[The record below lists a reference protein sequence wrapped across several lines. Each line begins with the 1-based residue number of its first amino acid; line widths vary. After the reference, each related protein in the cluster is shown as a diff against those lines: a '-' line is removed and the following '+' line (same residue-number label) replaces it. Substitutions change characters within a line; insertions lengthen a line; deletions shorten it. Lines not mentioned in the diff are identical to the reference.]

1 MAETPAVQ
9 AWVDYYARE
18 FPNEPDKAALLA
30 YARNFASQGKT
41 PPTTTNST
49 ADTQKQVAAIDILK
63 EAFNQYGLSSLID
76 DIDRYIQQG
85 YTDPDT
91 IELMLAKTDEY
102 KKRFAGNEMLR
113 KAGKNVL
120 SIDQYLSAENQM
132 QQNFKQL
139 GLPAEFGSKDYIA
152 KIIGGGTSVNEA
164 TSRAKSASDM
174 VYSTPASVRNEYLRL
189 YGVGAGDLM
198 AAFLDPA
205 VAEPIINER
214 IRKSTI
220 GGAARDQGVQ
230 SNLVNEIA
238 SATPDITYTQ
248 AAQGFAQAQQ
258 EGMRGEKLS
267 QIYGDQYGI
276 QEATQETFGLAGA
289 AKAETTKKKLASKER
304 AAFSGSSGI
313 RAGSLAQDNKSL

>member
-9 AWVDYYARE
+9 AWLDYYTRTQPAGADQ
-18 FPNEPDKAALLA
+18 NALLA
-30 YARNFASQGKT
+30 YARSYASQGKV
-41 PPTTTNST
+41 PPQATLTGEQQSNYT
-49 ADTQKQVAAIDILK
+49 ILK
-63 EAFNQYGLSSLID
+63 GAFESYGLGELLPIINS
-76 DIDRYIQQG
+76 YIQQG
-85 YTDPDT
+85 LSDAE
-91 IELMLAKTDEY
+91 IELKLQETEPF

-120 SIDQYLSAENQM
+120 SISDYLSAEDQM
-132 QQNFKQL
+132 QKNFKQL

-174 VYSTPASVRNEYLRL
+174 VYATPQSVRDEYLRL
-189 YGVGAGDLM
+189 YGVGVGELT

-220 GGAARDQGVQ
+220 SGAAKDQGV
-230 SNLVNEIA
+230 STGLAGEIA
-238 SATPDITYTQ
+238 EATPDITYTQ
-248 AAQGFAQAQQ
+248 AAQGFAQAQELGTRGQ
-258 EGMRGEKLS
+258 ELS

-276 QEATQETFGLAGA
+276 EEATKETFGLAGA
-289 AKAETTKKKLASKER
+289 AQAEKTKKKLASKER
-304 AAFSGSSGI
+304 ASFSGSSAV
-313 RAGSLAQDNKSL
+313 RAGSLAQEKRAL

>member
-1 MAETPAVQ
+1 VAETPAVQ

-18 FPNEPDKAALLA
+18 FPNEPDKDALLA
-30 YARNFASQGKT
+30 YARAQGNAGKT
-41 PPTTTNST
+41 PPTTTGST
-49 ADTQKQVAAIDILK
+49 TDTQKQVAAIDILK
-63 EAFNQYGLSSLID
+63 QAFNEYGLSELID
-76 DIDRYIQQG
+76 VIDSYIQQG

-91 IELMLAKTDEY
+91 IELMLAKTEPY
-102 KKRFAGNEMLR
+102 KRRFAGNEMLR
-113 KAGKNVL
+113 QAGKNVL
-120 SIDQYLSAENQM
+120 SIGEYLSVENQM

-139 GLPAEFGSKDYIA
+139 GLPEGLRSKDYIA
-152 KIIGGGTSVNEA
+152 KIIGSGTSVNEA

-174 VYSTPASVRNEYLRL
+174 VYSTPQSVRDEYLRL
-189 YGVGAGDLM
+189 YGVGVGDLA

-220 GGAARDQGVQ
+220 GGAARDQGV
-230 SNLVNEIA
+230 STSLVNEIA

-248 AAQGFAQAQQ
+248 AAQGFAEAQQ
-258 EGMRGEKLS
+258 LGVRGERLS
-267 QIYGDQYGI
+267 SIYGDQYGI

>member
-1 MAETPAVQ
+1 VAETPAVQ

-18 FPNEPDKAALLA
+18 YPNEPDKNALLA
-30 YARNFASQGKT
+30 YARGQANAGKT
-41 PPTTTNST
+41 PPTTTGST
-49 ADTQKQVAAIDILK
+49 TDTQKRVAALDILK
-63 EAFNQYGLSSLID
+63 QSFNEYGLSSLID

-120 SIDQYLSAENQM
+120 SIDKYLSVENQM

-152 KIIGGGTSVNEA
+152 KIIGGGTSVDEA
-164 TSRAKSASDM
+164 TSRAKSASDL

-238 SATPDITYTQ
+238 SATPDITYSQ
-248 AAQGFAQAQQ
+248 AAQGFAEAQQ
-258 EGMRGEKLS
+258 LGVRGERLS
-267 QIYGDQYGI
+267 SIYGDQYGI

-304 AAFSGSSGI
+304 ASFSGSSGI
-313 RAGSLAQDNKSL
+313 RAGSLAQEKGGI

>member
-1 MAETPAVQ
+1 VAETPAVQ

-30 YARNFASQGKT
+30 YARNQGNAGKT

-113 KAGKNVL
+113 QAGKNVL
-120 SIDQYLSAENQM
+120 SIGEYLSVENQM

-139 GLPAEFGSKDYIA
+139 GLPEGLRSKDYIA
-152 KIIGGGTSVNEA
+152 KIIGSGTSVNEA

-189 YGVGAGDLM
+189 YGVGVGDLA

>member
-18 FPNEPDKAALLA
+18 FPNEPDKDALLA
-30 YARNFASQGKT
+30 YARAQGNAGKT
-41 PPTTTNST
+41 PPTTTGST
-49 ADTQKQVAAIDILK
+49 TDTQKQVAAIDILK
-63 EAFNQYGLSSLID
+63 QAFNEYGLSELID
-76 DIDRYIQQG
+76 VIDSYIQQG

-91 IELMLAKTDEY
+91 IELMLAKTEPY
-102 KKRFAGNEMLR
+102 KRRFAGNEMLR
-113 KAGKNVL
+113 QAGKNVL
-120 SIDQYLSAENQM
+120 SIGEYLSVENQM

-139 GLPAEFGSKDYIA
+139 GLPEGLRSKDYIA
-152 KIIGGGTSVNEA
+152 KIIGSGTSVNEA

-174 VYSTPASVRNEYLRL
+174 VYSTPQSVRDEYLRL
-189 YGVGAGDLM
+189 YGVGVGDLA

-220 GGAARDQGVQ
+220 GGAARDQGV
-230 SNLVNEIA
+230 STSLVNEIA

-248 AAQGFAQAQQ
+248 AAQGFAEAQQ
-258 EGMRGEKLS
+258 LGVRGERLS
-267 QIYGDQYGI
+267 SIYGDQYGI

>member
-30 YARNFASQGKT
+30 YARNQGNAGKT

-113 KAGKNVL
+113 QAGKNVL
-120 SIDQYLSAENQM
+120 SIGEYLSVENQM

-139 GLPAEFGSKDYIA
+139 GLPEGLRSKDYIA
-152 KIIGGGTSVNEA
+152 KIIGSGTSVNEA

-189 YGVGAGDLM
+189 YGVGVGDLA

>member
-1 MAETPAVQ
+1 VAETPTVQ

-18 FPNEPDKAALLA
+18 YPNEPNKNALLS
-30 YARNFASQGKT
+30 YARNQANAGKT
-41 PPTTTNST
+41 PPTTTSST

-63 EAFNQYGLSSLID
+63 EAFSQYGLSSLID
-76 DIDRYIQQG
+76 DIDSYIQKG
-85 YTDPDT
+85 YTDSDT
-91 IELMLAKTDEY
+91 IKLMLEKTDEY

-120 SIDQYLSAENQM
+120 RVDEYLSAENQM
-132 QQNFKQL
+132 QQNFKEL

-152 KIIGGGTSVNEA
+152 KIIGSGTSVNEA
-164 TSRAKSASDM
+164 TSRAKAASNM
-174 VYSTPASVRNEYLRL
+174 VYATPASVRNEYLRL

-258 EGMRGEKLS
+258 LGTRGQVLS

-276 QEATQETFGLAGA
+276 QEATKETFGLAGA
-289 AKAETTKKKLASKER
+289 AQAETTKKKLASKER

-313 RAGSLAQDNKSL
+313 RAGSLAQEKGGI

>member
-1 MAETPAVQ
+1 VAETPAVQ

-18 FPNEPDKAALLA
+18 YPNEPNKNALLS
-30 YARNFASQGKT
+30 YARNQANAGKT
-41 PPTTTNST
+41 PPTTTSST

-63 EAFNQYGLSSLID
+63 EAFSQYGLSSLID
-76 DIDRYIQQG
+76 DIDSYIQQG

-91 IELMLAKTDEY
+91 IKLMLEKTDEY

-120 SIDQYLSAENQM
+120 RVDEYLSAENEM
-132 QQNFKQL
+132 QQNFRQL

-152 KIIGGGTSVNEA
+152 KIIGAGVSVNEA
-164 TSRAKSASDM
+164 TTRAKSASDM
-174 VYSTPASVRNEYLRL
+174 VYATPASVRNEYLRL

-313 RAGSLAQDNKSL
+313 RAGSLAQEKGGI

>member
-18 FPNEPDKAALLA
+18 FPNEPDKNALLA
-30 YARNFASQGKT
+30 YARNQANAGKT
-41 PPTTTNST
+41 PPTTTSST

-63 EAFNQYGLSSLID
+63 EAFNEYGLSSLIEE
-76 DIDRYIQQG
+76 IDKYIQQG

-91 IELMLAKTDEY
+91 IQLMLAKTQPY
-102 KKRFAGNEMLR
+102 KDRFAGNEMLR
-113 KAGKNVL
+113 AAGKNVL
-120 SIDQYLSAENQM
+120 SIADYLSTENQM
-132 QQNFKQL
+132 QQNFRQL
-139 GLPAEFGSKDYIA
+139 GLPDTLRSKDYIA
-152 KIIGGGTSVNEA
+152 KIIGAGVSVNEA
-164 TSRAKSASDM
+164 TTRAKSASDM
-174 VYSTPASVRNEYLRL
+174 VYATPASVRNEYLRL

-220 GGAARDQGVQ
+220 SGAGRDQGVQ

-238 SATPDITYTQ
+238 SATPDITYTE
-248 AAQGFAQAQQ
+248 AAKGFAQAQ
-258 EGMRGEKLS
+258 ELGTRGQALS

-276 QEATQETFGLAGA
+276 EEATKETFGLAGA
-289 AKAETTKKKLASKER
+289 AQAEKTKKKLASKER
-304 AAFSGSSGI
+304 AAFSGSSAI
-313 RAGSLAQDNKSL
+313 RAGSLAQEKGSL